1 MTAGIPVAVTES
13 HPIERPDEH
22 APLSAA
28 EIAKIRLPFEEAS
41 MLPLRCYSDP
51 AFFQAEVVK
60 VFRRSWLPICRTD
73 QVAKPGD
80 YFVRDLFNES
90 VVLIRD
96 RQGVLRAL
104 SNVCRHRGRRILEGS
119 GNCSRG
125 GKFACPY
132 HSWVYELDGRLS
144 GAPFMDRTAHFNT
157 HDWRLPQLA
166 LDIWQGFVLVN
177 FDHRAAPVSTQL
189 ATLDAVLAPFHMA
202 EMKAVPFH
210 DYPAQWNWKHT
221 IENFSEAYHQPPV
234 HPTTFEPWCPAHMCR
249 YEDVDGPYNL
259 FWMPT
264 ANGGALP
271 TAFPVIEGLP
281 QTYKSTT
288 LVVNL
293 FPYMHFLID
302 PACIVWLDIDITGVQ
317 DTRNVWRLMVP
328 PSTHELP
335 DFEER
340 KQSFLA
346 TILPVWHE
354 DTAACTGV
362 ATGSRSAFGE
372 QGRLSW
378 MEKSIYQFHNWLV
391 DKYQAV

>member
-1 MTAGIPVAVTES
+1 MALAESDFPHHGETAAL
-13 HPIERPDEH
+13 
-22 APLSAA
+22 LSSAEAA
-28 EIAKIRLPFEEAS
+28 KVRRPFEEAA

-51 AFFQAEVVK
+51 AFFSAETAK
-60 VFRRSWLPICRTD
+60 VFRRSWLPVCRLD

-80 YFVRDLFNES
+80 YFARDLFNES
-90 VVLIRD
+90 VALVRD
-96 RQGVLRAL
+96 KKGVLRAL

-144 GAPFMDRTAHFNT
+144 GAPFMDKTANFRTS
-157 HDWRLPQLA
+157 DWRLPELA
-166 LDIWQGFVLVN
+166 HDVWQGFVFVN
-177 FDHRAAPVSTQL
+177 FDREAAPVSKQL
-189 ATLDAVLAPFHMA
+189 GTLDAVLAPFQMA
-202 EMKAVPFH
+202 QMKTVAFH
-210 DYPAQWNWKHT
+210 NYPAPWNWKQT

-234 HPTTFEPWCPAHMCR
+234 HPTTFEPWCPAHLCR

-271 TAFPVIEGLP
+271 TAFPVIDGLP
-281 QTYKSTT
+281 ETYRNTT
-288 LVVNL
+288 LVVNV

-302 PACIVWLDIDITGVQ
+302 PACIVWLDMEIRAVQ
-317 DTRNVWRLMVP
+317 DHQAVWRLMVP
-328 PSTHELP
+328 PSTHALP
-335 DFEER
+335 DFEAL
-340 KQSFLA
+340 KKSFLE

-354 DTAACTGV
+354 DTAACTG
-362 ATGSRSAFGE
+362 AAFGSRSAFGE

-378 MEKSIYQFHNWLV
+378 MEKSIHQFHTWLV
-391 DKYQAV
+391 DRYQR